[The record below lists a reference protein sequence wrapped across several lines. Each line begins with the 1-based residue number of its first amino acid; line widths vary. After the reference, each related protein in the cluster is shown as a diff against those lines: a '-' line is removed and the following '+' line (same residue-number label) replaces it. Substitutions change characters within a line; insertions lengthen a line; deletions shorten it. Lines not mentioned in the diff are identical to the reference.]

1 MVRLLD
7 LRSSL
12 ARGVDMLNRPLL
24 RLIKAL
30 ADRTDLRPLVHQQ
43 PCTLYVA
50 SAIQPVRFLV
60 HSRLTFAPLTLSLV
74 PRPPHRPPLRLTLH
88 LIPQDRPALGLALSN
103 SLEACRIA
111 YMSALKEGDFVRW
124 GNTKRVN
131 GLKRGDQDALWSS
144 LLSSESCSVKTCAFR
159 SGRDLTHGR
168 ALLR

>member
-24 RLIKAL
+24 RLCKAL

-124 GNTKRVN
+124 GEHEAGQRAKAGRS
-131 GLKRGDQDALWSS
+131 RRS
-144 LLSSESCSVKTCAFR
+144 LE
-159 SGRDLTHGR
+159 
-168 ALLR
+168 